1 MSTLEQWTDKTLR
14 GGDTPATVIA
24 MLRMAAISLENYETG
39 LQVLKNS
46 GAEEHCRQIC
56 NTKGWDFQEFSMLGV
71 GADRGA
77 FLMAKSPGGGSV
89 DQYYGQMIL
98 VGADALARTIVV
110 YSLAQPFITSAGPKG
125 GWDRN
130 GIRQAITR
138 AFNVPGSYEWCEGM
152 ASERLIYRQF

>member
-1 MSTLEQWTDKTLR
+1 MPTLHEWMNEHLSGKES
-14 GGDTPATVIA
+14 PAFVIV
-24 MLRMAAISLENYETG
+24 MLREAASSLENLEIG
-39 LQVLKNS
+39 RQILQIS

-56 NTKGWDFQEFSMLGV
+56 NTKGWDFQEFSILGV